1 MKAISAAGDPYFSA
15 LAPKK
20 AAPRADDAAT
30 RIYRTGL
37 LGCCAASLAV
47 AASAADL
54 MVYSQPTADVLFGC
68 SLLVSAALAGTLAL
82 GDRAGRASR

>member
-1 MKAISAAGDPYFSA
+1 MKIPAAGDPYF
-15 LAPKK
+15 APS
-20 AAPRADDAAT
+20 PPGPADDAAV

-37 LGCCAASLAV
+37 LGCYAASLAV

-68 SLLVSAALAGTLAL
+68 SLLVSGALAGTLVL